1 MSSGYHYTKY
11 ENGESQCNTC
21 GVISQTQIQYK
32 EHLTSEKHKNAMKQI
47 ANEILRKHGGRS
59 RSKSE
64 DRSGDYSE
72 NVTGEMRKAKS
83 LFCDICQI
91 WCNHPEAFYLHL
103 GGKAHASRLGPK
115 ALENNRAINAH
126 AAKICAKNAPLPTVV
141 RRAAFGQQLCSKCH
155 KTTSG
160 NHYHCEICKIC
171 CSDPRTYEQHIAG
184 KIHAANVQQEKSKD
198 SEKSPRNLEIST
210 RKSLSL
216 ISQSIASS
224 PSKPTSDLL
233 CHGCDE
239 KFGSIQSLTRHI
251 HDVHGFIIKCSKC
264 VEKGQTPAEVLT
276 CKALIVHYLEAHNKA
291 IKDYDLK
298 LYGTVNNWKQG
309 YVRCKLCSM
318 DVRRRRLG
326 GPGLWFTNSLDK
338 TVMRAHFKTYHDNL
352 ASNVK
357 PLSQVVLGCQLCTI
371 SDFSSSSTFSWQTHL
386 ATHSKRNTDVS
397 EESTSQTE
405 STGASNLVTGP
416 CSYCGDKVVKTGNAE
431 QMHVRNKHLELS
443 FRCKMCKG
451 KQTCYERL
459 EDVERHLEERHGWHS
474 DNGKIKAVQV
484 HMPGDKG
491 DLLGFAWVRC
501 KRLGCGFTGIGM
513 KAETLR
519 HQAKD
524 HNGGGI
530 KYFNI
535 FCRICVSSKKVDKS
549 TEVFD
554 DASDFSNHMRQCHQE
569 LVELL
574 PDSQ

>member
-1 MSSGYHYTKY
+1 MSRGNHYIKY
-11 ENGESQCNTC
+11 DNGESQCNIC
-21 GVISQTQIQYK
+21 GAFSKNQTQYR
-32 EHLTSEKHKNAMKQI
+32 EHLQSERHRRAVIQI
-47 ANEILRKHGGRS
+47 ADDVLKKHRGRS
-59 RSKSE
+59 RSGDRSVDDPDVDLVGKVHPSKSE
-64 DRSGDYSE
+64 
-72 NVTGEMRKAKS
+72 T
-83 LFCDICQI
+83 
-91 WCNHPEAFYLHL
+91 EAPD
-103 GGKAHASRLGPK
+103 KNK
-115 ALENNRAINAH
+115 ALNAEGT
-126 AAKICAKNAPLPTVV
+126 KLSAKNAPTVV
-141 RRAAFGQQLCSKCH
+141 KVAQYGKPICSKCDKLIVKSDH
-155 KTTSG
+155 F
-160 NHYHCEICKIC
+160 HCEICKIC
-171 CSDPRTYEQHIAG
+171 CRSPLTFEQHIAG
-184 KIHAANVQQEKSKD
+184 KTHAENVQKKSKD
-198 SEKSPRNLEIST
+198 REKPPGNPKILT
-210 RKSLSL
+210 RKSRPLPPKSASSST
-216 ISQSIASS
+216 SQSIAVSQQA
-224 PSKPTSDLL
+224 TDLQ

-251 HDVHGFIIKCSKC
+251 HEVHGFIIKCSEC
-264 VEKGQTPAEVLT
+264 EEKGQAPAEVLT

-338 TVMRAHFKTYHDNL
+338 TAMRAHFKTYHDNL